1 MGISFDIIDL
11 ESNQV
16 VTSYGIKWLS
26 KYTEGEIPLFD
37 IQDMVKYCQ
46 SQIEI
51 IKASLSQSEIR
62 ESKHFLDLKSELLSK
77 INSCES
83 KYVLKKTLITFFDEK
98 NEAYNEE
105 SSITYNKLLILHF
118 ESFQYFLIPY
128 LSSSTMYRSEIS
140 C

>member
-26 KYTEGEIPLFD
+26 EYTEGEIP
-37 IQDMVKYCQ
+37 KYCQ

-128 LSSSTMYRSEIS
+128 LSSSTM
-140 C
+140 